1 MSHRTTLAL
10 AASALAVFALT
21 GCEPASS
28 STDTPVQASSSP
40 LAPPAPVELEVPRG
54 TLLSVRLNHAV
65 GTASSRPG
73 DRFTA
78 VLSQSITVGNHIL
91 LPRGSEVSG
100 TVRECGPSGRLKGRA
115 VVSLVLDRIDAGGN
129 SYVLAAAPVT
139 RVSAGHVT
147 RNWSLIGGGSG
158 VGALI
163 GGLAGGGT
171 GALIGAGAGA
181 AAGTAGAAL
190 SGQRHLTL
198 PPETL
203 LEFRLL
209 RPLTVRTALVQP
221 ARERA

>member
-1 MSHRTTLAL
+1 MPHCKSWGWAAFALAL
-10 AASALAVFALT
+10 LALT
-21 GCEPASS
+21 GCEPAGSA
-28 STDTPVQASSSP
+28 TGTPVRADG
-40 LAPPAPVELEVPRG
+40 AGPAVELEVPRG
-54 TLLSVRLNHAV
+54 TVLAVRLSHAV
-65 GTASSRPG
+65 GTATSHPG
-73 DRFTA
+73 ERFSA
-78 VLSQSITVGNHIL
+78 VLSQSIAMGDYVL

-100 TVRECGPSGRLKGRA
+100 TIRECGPSGRLKGRA
-115 VVSLVLDRIDAGGN
+115 VVSLVLDRLEAGGN
-129 SYVLAAAPVT
+129 SYVLASAAVT
-139 RVSAGHVT
+139 RVSPGQKK
-147 RNWSLIGGGSG
+147 RNWSLIGGGTG

>member
-1 MSHRTTLAL
+1 MSHRTNLAMV
-10 AASALAVFALT
+10 ASALAVFALT

-28 STDTPVQASSSP
+28 SGPAPVQAASLP
-40 LAPPAPVELEVPRG
+40 PAPPAAVELQVPRG
-54 TLLSVRLNHAV
+54 TLLSVRLNHSV
-65 GTASSRPG
+65 GTKSSHPG
-73 DRFTA
+73 DRFSA
-78 VLSQSITVGNHIL
+78 VLAQTITVDDHIV

-129 SYVLAAAPVT
+129 SYVLSSAPIT
-139 RVSAGHVT
+139 RVSAGHKK